1 MEEKFISL
9 FEYLGHAGG
18 KELGKELGAYAKMRK
33 SKYGIKQVSNTLYT
47 GPIFTYPK
55 MIIDEFFAAK
65 QIFKNTK
72 KEVPVED
79 ASLPF

>member
-1 MEEKFISL
+1 
-9 FEYLGHAGG
+9 
-18 KELGKELGAYAKMRK
+18 
-33 SKYGIKQVSNTLYT
+33 
-47 GPIFTYPK
+47 